1 MTNLF
6 FAINFIV
13 SFFSDIILNI
23 LSRQT
28 YSPAIIKSLKS
39 YFEKQNFIITGAY
52 AGLTV
57 LFALLVNSIVSH
69 YLFDFDYPNTY
80 NELLKYIML
89 AIPIGYLFDIAIYK
103 YKIFGNLLDSY
114 YKLAGAGL
122 WGMVAYIFSI
132 LISFYIMKI
141 MLSK

>member
-1 MTNLF
+1 MANLF

-13 SFFSDIILNI
+13 SFFSDIVLNI
-23 LSRQT
+23 LSRQS
-28 YSPAIIKSLKS
+28 YSPNIIKSLKP
-39 YFEKQNFIITGAY
+39 YFEKQNFVITGTY

-57 LFALLVNSIVSH
+57 LFALLVNSFVSH
-69 YLFDFDYPNTY
+69 YFLEFDYPNTH
-80 NELLKYIML
+80 NQLFKYIIIAM
-89 AIPIGYLFDIAIYK
+89 PIGYLLDIAIYK
-103 YKIFGNLLDSY
+103 FKIFGNLLDSY

-141 MLSK
+141 MIN

>member
-13 SFFSDIILNI
+13 SFFSDIVLNI
-23 LSRQT
+23 LSRQS
-28 YSPAIIKSLKS
+28 YSPNIIKSLKP
-39 YFEKQNFIITGAY
+39 YFEKKNFIITGIY

-57 LFALLVNSIVSH
+57 LFALIVNSIVSH
-69 YLFDFDYPNTY
+69 YLLEFDYPNT
-80 NELLKYIML
+80 NNQLFKYIMI
-89 AIPIGYLFDIAIYK
+89 AIPIGYFFDVAIYK

-122 WGMVAYIFSI
+122 WGMIAYIFSI